1 MILPLLLLAAQITPV
16 QPIVK
21 GTALPPPASEE
32 AGVMVPVNGLLAGI
46 AARDGQAMA
55 KYLRPDGNATVATEK
70 PDGTRTVTH
79 ISAADLLARFT
90 PGPEKYDER
99 LTDPAIEIDG
109 DIAMVWSPYTF
120 AIDGKVHH
128 CGVDHF
134 SLVREAGSWKIANL
148 SWSSR
153 TTGCA
158 G

>member
-21 GTALPPPASEE
+21 GTALPPPGSEE
-32 AGVMVPVNGLLAGI
+32 AGVMAPVNGLLAGI

-55 KYLRPDGNATVATEK
+55 QYLRPDGNATVATEK

-79 ISAADLLARFT
+79 ISAADLTARFA
-90 PGPEKYDER
+90 PGAEKFEER

-120 AIDGKVHH
+120 SIDGKVYH

-134 SLVREAGSWKIANL
+134 SLVRENGSWKIANL

-153 TTGCA
+153 TTGCT